1 MLKNDIHKSI
11 FGNIDFLPYG
21 ACVIVKKGL
30 ETKFS
35 RMEKMA
41 NFFYVIYI
49 RHGNIRQS
57 INFINFFP
65 TKNILHSDYMQSKLF
80 IFLKFISQKLSNK
93 QLFSSSYFG
102 FPLEILY

>member
-30 ETKFS
+30 ETKFPH
-35 RMEKMA
+35 MEKMG

-49 RHGNIRQS
+49 PQENIRQS
-57 INFINFFP
+57 INFIN
-65 TKNILHSDYMQSKLF
+65 
-80 IFLKFISQKLSNK
+80 IFSHKKYTAL
-93 QLFSSSYFG
+93 G
-102 FPLEILY
+102 LYAK